1 MEITERYEI
10 VIAYIGRQRPAV
22 EYIEDVWSR
31 AILEE
36 YQRSAIY
43 VNAIIDE
50 RSVVC
55 VDCSKREKV
64 FVVNTIRNP
73 IQTPDKDAY
82 YNALGNIV
90 FQVRRELN
98 SPYTLISIGAVQ
110 VSYFPY
116 NP

>member
-1 MEITERYEI
+1 MELTERYEI
-10 VIAYIGRQRPAV
+10 VISYVGRIRPGV
-22 EYIEDVWSR
+22 ELIEDVWST

-36 YQRSAIY
+36 YKKSAIY

-50 RSVVC
+50 RSLVC

-64 FVVNTIRNP
+64 FVVNAIRNP

-82 YNALGNIV
+82 YKALGNIV
-90 FQVRRELN
+90 FQVRRDLN
-98 SPYTLISIGAVQ
+98 APYTLISIGAVQ